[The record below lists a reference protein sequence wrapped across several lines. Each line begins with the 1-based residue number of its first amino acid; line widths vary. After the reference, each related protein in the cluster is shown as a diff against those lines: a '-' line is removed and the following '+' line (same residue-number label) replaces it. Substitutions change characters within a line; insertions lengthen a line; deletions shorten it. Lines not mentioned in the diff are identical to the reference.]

1 MKLHQVWQ
9 FGVKDMK
16 AVPLPRPR
24 AAPKRRAWILG
35 VATFIFIALAW
46 AYLYPPPHYTS
57 PVRDWLPGRL
67 PAEPARELTDEE
79 RASRVVF
86 RQILTTP
93 AVRSKNS
100 KIAFM
105 FLTPGTLPFEILWE
119 KFFEVNIPCFFLLVD
134 SCILS

>member
-9 FGVKDMK
+9 LGVKDMK
-16 AVPLPRPR
+16 AVPLPRLR
-24 AAPKRRAWILG
+24 AAPKRRAWMLA
-35 VATFIFIALAW
+35 VAAFIFIALAW

-57 PVRDWLPGRL
+57 PVRDWL

-93 AVRSKNS
+93 PVRSKNS

-105 FLTPGTLPFEILWE
+105 FLTPGTLPFERLWE
-119 KFFEVNIPCFFLLVD
+119 KFFEVNIPCLF
-134 SCILS
+134 CW

>member
-9 FGVKDMK
+9 LGVKDMK

-24 AAPKRRAWILG
+24 SAPKRRAWIPA
-35 VATFIFIALAW
+35 VAAFISIALVW

-57 PVRDWLPGRL
+57 SVRDWL

-93 AVRSKNS
+93 PVLSKNS

-105 FLTPGTLPFEILWE
+105 FLTPGTLPFERLWE
-119 KFFEVNIPCFFLLVD
+119 KFFEVNIPGLFCW
-134 SCILS
+134 

>member
-1 MKLHQVWQ
+1 
-9 FGVKDMK
+9 MK

-24 AAPKRRAWILG
+24 AATRRRAWMLA
-35 VATFIFIALAW
+35 VAAFIFVVLVW
-46 AYLYPPPHYTS
+46 VYLYPPPRYTS

-93 AVRSKNS
+93 PVRSKNS

-105 FLTPGTLPFEILWE
+105 FLTPGTLPFERLWE
-119 KFFEVNIPCFFLLVD
+119 KFFEVNIPCLF
-134 SCILS
+134 CW